1 VPARLRAEGLVVHVM
16 ADVYPDLDTLEDVVW
31 IREQT
36 ALGRVLL
43 TKDRQIRRNEAE
55 KEAVKASRAR
65 MFTIPKASLTGP
77 QMADRLARN
86 RHRIVQRSRR
96 SGPYIY
102 LVHDPEPR
110 AGLPGRVVPSQML
123 GRRFGHQ
130 YSNAE
135 LSHAGAAT
143 SWA

>member
-16 ADVYPDLDTLEDVVW
+16 ADVYPHLDTLDDVVW

-36 ALGRVLL
+36 ELGRVLL

-55 KEAVKASRAR
+55 KEAVRESGAR

-86 RHRIVQRSRR
+86 RHRIAQRSRR

-102 LVHDPEPR
+102 LVHDHT
-110 AGLPGRVVPSQML
+110 L
-123 GRRFGHQ
+123 
-130 YSNAE
+130 E
-135 LSHAGAAT
+135 LVFPVE
-143 SWA
+143 